1 MADRHPARAA
11 AWSAVVRATDA
22 IGRRARALNKLA
34 VDHAFAARTGMDP
47 TQVRSD
53 RRMVES
59 ITRRSF
65 GDR

>member
-11 AWSAVVRATDA
+11 AWGALVRATDIA
-22 IGRRARALNKLA
+22 LRRVRALNKLA

-47 TQVRSD
+47 TVVRGD
-53 RRMVES
+53 RRMVEQ
-59 ITRRSF
+59 ITRRSI